1 MLYRR
6 KFGMVSRHI
15 RFYLTI
21 FLTTLLCIC
30 SCIFLLSCSREK
42 EKITGTGANIT
53 KNNYLVVDYLNVGKG
68 DCILIQSKTHAY
80 LIDTGYEET
89 ADEVT
94 AFLESKNIKKLDGMI
109 ITHYD
114 KDHIGGAKDIV
125 KKFDV
130 NVIYMPKYDGTGSK
144 YQKFMDKLD
153 KWDKLNLISYVTDKV
168 SIEFDGITM
177 DIYPARETFTED
189 DNNNSLVT
197 KIVNND
203 DSFLFAGDIEDDRIS
218 ELLGDSMIKADVL
231 KVPYHGRL
239 EDNTIQFVDE
249 VAPEYA
255 IITCESESEAAAS
268 LIYELEKLNV
278 KYYFNCNGNIR
289 CESDGTGNIKIEQ

>member
-6 KFGMVSRHI
+6 KTGTDSKYI
-15 RFYLTI
+15 RF

-68 DCILIQSKTHAY
+68 DCMLIQSKTHTY

-125 KKFDV
+125 KNFDV

-168 SIEFDGITM
+168 SIEFDGIIM
-177 DIYPARETFTED
+177 DIYPAKETFNED

-203 DSFLFAGDIEDDRIS
+203 DSFLFAEI
-218 ELLGDSMIKADVL
+218 L
-231 KVPYHGRL
+231 KMK
-239 EDNTIQFVDE
+239 
-249 VAPEYA
+249 EYQS
-255 IITCESESEAAAS
+255 C
-268 LIYELEKLNV
+268 
-278 KYYFNCNGNIR
+278 
-289 CESDGTGNIKIEQ
+289 

>member
-1 MLYRR
+1 MFLYRR
-6 KFGMVSRHI
+6 KTSTEFKYI
-15 RFYLTI
+15 RF

-30 SCIFLLSCSREK
+30 LCIFLLLCSREK

-68 DCILIQSKTHAY
+68 DCMLIQSKTHTY

-94 AFLESKNIKKLDGMI
+94 AFLKSKNIKKLDGMI

-125 KKFDV
+125 KNFDV
-130 NVIYMPKYDGTGSK
+130 NVIYMPKYDGTGSI
-144 YQKFMDKLD
+144 YQKFMDKLN
-153 KWDKLNLISYVTDKV
+153 KWNKLNLISYVTDNIR
-168 SIEFDGITM
+168 IEFDGIIM
-177 DIYPARETFTED
+177 DIYPAKETFNED
-189 DNNNSLVT
+189 DNDNSLVT
-197 KIVNND
+197 KIVNNN
-203 DSFLFAGDIEDDRIS
+203 DSFLFTGDIEDERIS

-239 EDNTIQFVDE
+239 EDNTIQFIDE
-249 VAPEYA
+249 SAPEYA
-255 IITCESESEAAAS
+255 IITCESESKVSTS

-289 CESDGTGNIKIEQ
+289 CDSDGTKNIKIEQNK

>member
-1 MLYRR
+1 MFLYRR
-6 KFGMVSRHI
+6 KTSTEFKYI
-15 RFYLTI
+15 RF

-30 SCIFLLSCSREK
+30 LCIFLLLCSREK

-68 DCILIQSKTHAY
+68 DCMLIQSKTHTY

-94 AFLESKNIKKLDGMI
+94 AFLKSKNIKKLDGMI

-125 KKFDV
+125 KNFDV
-130 NVIYMPKYDGTGSK
+130 NVIYMPKYDGTGSI

-153 KWDKLNLISYVTDKV
+153 KWNKLNLISYVTDNIR
-168 SIEFDGITM
+168 IEFDGIIM
-177 DIYPARETFTED
+177 DIYPAKETFNED

-197 KIVNND
+197 KIVNNN
-203 DSFLFAGDIEDDRIS
+203 DSFLFTGDIEDERIS

-239 EDNTIQFVDE
+239 EDNTIQFIDE
-249 VAPEYA
+249 SAPEYA
-255 IITCESESEAAAS
+255 IITCESESKVSTS

-289 CESDGTGNIKIEQ
+289 CYSDGTKNIKIEQNK

>member
-1 MLYRR
+1 MFLYRR
-6 KFGMVSRHI
+6 KTSTEFKYI
-15 RFYLTI
+15 RF

-30 SCIFLLSCSREK
+30 LCIFLLLCSREK

-68 DCILIQSKTHAY
+68 DCMLIQSKTHTY

-94 AFLESKNIKKLDGMI
+94 AFLKSKNIKKLDGMI

-125 KKFDV
+125 KNFDV
-130 NVIYMPKYDGTGSK
+130 NVIYMPKYDGTGSI
-144 YQKFMDKLD
+144 YQKFMDKLN
-153 KWDKLNLISYVTDKV
+153 KWNKLNLISYVTDNIR
-168 SIEFDGITM
+168 IEFDGIIM
-177 DIYPARETFTED
+177 DIYPAKETFNED

-197 KIVNND
+197 KIVNNN
-203 DSFLFAGDIEDDRIS
+203 DSFLFTGDIEDERIS

-239 EDNTIQFVDE
+239 EDNTIQFIDE
-249 VAPEYA
+249 SAPEYA
-255 IITCESESEAAAS
+255 IITCESESKVSTS

-278 KYYFNCNGNIR
+278 KYYFNCIWNGCLYCILN
-289 CESDGTGNIKIEQ
+289 KIW

>member
-1 MLYRR
+1 MFLYRR
-6 KFGMVSRHI
+6 KTSTEFKYI
-15 RFYLTI
+15 RF

-30 SCIFLLSCSREK
+30 LCIFLLLCSREK

-68 DCILIQSKTHAY
+68 DCMLIQSKTHTY

-94 AFLESKNIKKLDGMI
+94 AFLKSKNIKKLDGMI

-125 KKFDV
+125 KNFDV
-130 NVIYMPKYDGTGSK
+130 NVIYMPKYDGTGSI

-153 KWDKLNLISYVTDKV
+153 KWNKLNLISYVTDNIK
-168 SIEFDGITM
+168 IEFDGIIM
-177 DIYPARETFTED
+177 DIYPAKETFNED

-197 KIVNND
+197 KIVNNN
-203 DSFLFAGDIEDDRIS
+203 DSFLFTGDIEDERIS
-218 ELLGDSMIKADVL
+218 ELLCDSMIKADVL
-231 KVPYHGRL
+231 KVPHHGRL
-239 EDNTIQFVDE
+239 EDNTIQFIDE
-249 VAPEYA
+249 VDPEYA
-255 IITCESESEAAAS
+255 IITCESESKVSTS

-289 CESDGTGNIKIEQ
+289 CNSDGTKNIKIEQNK